1 MAQRTHTVFV
11 SSTSEDLTD
20 FRDALHDHL
29 TRTGIFICTHQK
41 TMGGRHAETVASC
54 REHAASADFYI
65 GLIGMRR
72 GWEPDGDSE
81 HRSITEIE
89 YDSAKADSRFVYVT
103 NERFPVPGN
112 LRETD
117 EEHRRQ
123 LEFRQ
128 RVKTRIVALPDFGS
142 PERLAAQIVQELLVH
157 VQKRPTEPDPLA
169 NLPDAVA
176 ERILRLL
183 DQRGDI
189 KKAERGGL
197 ERDIVL
203 KLAKRITPDD
213 TLDFDRAVTELENAV
228 NIALDAIARGRRG
241 SNEDDFV
248 NDVLKTVATHT
259 QAGETERAVKALDDA
274 LKELDSREAEQRA
287 TLKRSRLT
295 LLEAGIEQDILRRCE
310 RRAARRSGY
319 CNRTS

>member
-1 MAQRTHTVFV
+1 MERSENPGSYQVGCPARSILRSFPRRHVRRGHTYSGSYARIRSCTRGLRHKAFLDTFRDRTIGSAATAMAQRTHTVFV
-11 SSTSEDLTD
+11 SSTSEDLAD
-20 FRDALHDHL
+20 FRDAVHEHL
-29 TRTGIFICTHQK
+29 THTGIFICTHQK
-41 TMGGRHAETVASC
+41 TMGGRHAETMVFC
-54 REHAASADFYI
+54 RDHAANADFYI

-72 GWEPDGDSE
+72 GWEPDGDPQ

-89 YDSAKADSRFVYVT
+89 YDSAKPDSRFVYIT

-117 EEHRRQ
+117 EEYRRQ

-128 RVKTRIVALPDFGS
+128 RVKTRIVAQPDFSS
-142 PERLAAQIVQELLVH
+142 PERLAAHIVRELLVH
-157 VQKRPTEPDPLA
+157 VQRRPHEADPLA

-183 DQRGDI
+183 DERGDI
-189 KKAERGGL
+189 RKAERGGL

-213 TLDFDRAVTELENAV
+213 TLDFARAVTELDNAV
-228 NIALDAIARGRRG
+228 NIALDVIARGTRG

-248 NDVLKTVATHT
+248 N
-259 QAGETERAVKALDDA
+259 
-274 LKELDSREAEQRA
+274 
-287 TLKRSRLT
+287 
-295 LLEAGIEQDILRRCE
+295 
-310 RRAARRSGY
+310 
-319 CNRTS
+319 